1 MPETSGMPAA
11 PETREPEAERRG
23 GLADF
28 GRRWAEAERLGDVA
42 ALDALLTDDF
52 TAVGPR
58 GFVLGKAQWLD
69 RYASGALVHDDFT
82 WDDVTLRQYGRTAV
96 AVGVQG
102 QQSVFD
108 GRDADARFRITQ
120 TIVEVD
126 GRWYCGGHCARA
138 EGGAGI
144 VDRTGSTTPA

>member
-126 GRWYCGGHCARA
+126 GRWRRA
-138 EGGAGI
+138 GVHHSPTGA
-144 VDRTGSTTPA
+144 